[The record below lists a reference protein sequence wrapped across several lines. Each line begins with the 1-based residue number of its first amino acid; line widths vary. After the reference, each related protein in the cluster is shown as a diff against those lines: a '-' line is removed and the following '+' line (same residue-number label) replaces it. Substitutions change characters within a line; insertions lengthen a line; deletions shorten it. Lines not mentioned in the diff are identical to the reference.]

1 MNMNTH
7 IKATL
12 AIDVKNTIGEG
23 PLWDARG
30 NRLLWCDNA
39 LGIVQ
44 EAQSNNNIDWHIGR
58 RWTLNRHIGG
68 AVPRKNGGIIV
79 VAGIDIL
86 ALDGDGHITQFAQLD
101 ADPKKV
107 RANDVKCDAKGRLW
121 VGTLGNDILTSTGEV
136 IEGQG
141 ALYRIDPDGTIT
153 TILSHVTLSNGLDWS
168 PDGTTSF
175 YYVDSHTLAV
185 DIFDFDAT
193 EGTLHNRRCFKA
205 FAKGEGIP
213 NGLVVDHEGHVWL
226 ALMGSGEIHRYSPA
240 GELIAKVRVST
251 PAVTSCTFGG
261 VHGDNLFITSAGR
274 KLPDI
279 TNNLYGLSQEVVEHS
294 ATAPGA
300 GGLFVCQPGVSGP
313 AATPFAG

>member
-1 MNMNTH
+1 MNIH
-7 IKATL
+7 REAAL
-12 AIDVKNTIGEG
+12 AIDAKNTIGEG

-30 NRLLWCDNA
+30 KRLLWCDNA

-44 EAQSNNNIDWHIGR
+44 EAQPDNNGNWHIGR

-68 AVPRKNGGIIV
+68 AVPRQNGGVIV
-79 VAGIDIL
+79 AAGTDIL
-86 ALDGDGHITQFAQLD
+86 ALDDDGHITPFAQLD

-107 RANDVKCDAKGRLW
+107 RANDIKCDAQGRLW
-121 VGTLGNDILTSTGEV
+121 VGTLGNDVLTSAGEV

-153 TILSHVTLSNGLDWS
+153 TILDHVTLSNGLDWS
-168 PDGTTSF
+168 PDGTVF

-185 DIFDFDAT
+185 DIFDFDAR

-213 NGLVVDHEGHVWL
+213 NGLVVDHDGCVWL
-226 ALMGSGEIHRYSPA
+226 ALMGSGAIHRYSPA
-240 GELIAKVRVST
+240 GELMAKVNIST
-251 PAVTSCTFGG
+251 PAVTSCIFGG
-261 VHGDNLFITSAGR
+261 DHGDKLFITSAGR

-279 TNNLYGLSQEVVEHS
+279 TQHLYGLSEEAVERS

-300 GGLFVCQPGVSGP
+300 GGLFICQPGVTGP